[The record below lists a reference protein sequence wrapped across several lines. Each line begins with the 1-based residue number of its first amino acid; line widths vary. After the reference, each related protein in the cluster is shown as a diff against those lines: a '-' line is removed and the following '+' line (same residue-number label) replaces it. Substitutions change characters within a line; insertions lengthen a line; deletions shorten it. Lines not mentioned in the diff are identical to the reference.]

1 MKPPTQG
8 DNMEQSERN
17 IGDLINVMGTNHLGV
32 ILKVHEKA
40 GQNKFY
46 LVHDNV
52 TNKEKWHPENVIF
65 DAACHDPNVELLG
78 EL

>member
-1 MKPPTQG
+1 
-8 DNMEQSERN
+8 MERQERN
-17 IGDLINVMGTNHLGV
+17 IGDLINVMGTSNLGI

-46 LVHDNV
+46 LVHDNI
-52 TNKEKWHPENVIF
+52 TNKEKWHHESVIF
-65 DAACHDPNVELLG
+65 DASCHDPNVELLR

>member
-1 MKPPTQG
+1 
-8 DNMEQSERN
+8 MERPVRD
-17 IGDLINVMGTNHLGV
+17 IGDLINVMGTNHLGI

-46 LVHDNV
+46 LVHDNI
-52 TNKEKWHPENVIF
+52 TNKEKWHHESVIF
-65 DAACHDPNVELLG
+65 DASSYDPNVELLR

>member
-1 MKPPTQG
+1 MKRPV
-8 DNMEQSERN
+8 RN

-40 GQNKFY
+40 GQKKFY

-52 TNKEKWHPENVIF
+52 TNKEKWIHENAVF
-65 DAACHDPNVELLG
+65 DASCYDPGVELLAEFAG
-78 EL
+78 PKG

>member
-1 MKPPTQG
+1 
-8 DNMEQSERN
+8 
-17 IGDLINVMGTNHLGV
+17 MGTNHLGV

-52 TNKEKWHPENVIF
+52 TNKENWHPESAVF
-65 DAACHDPNVELLG
+65 DASCYDPNVELLR